1 VTPSACT
8 ALILPPPV
16 SDTFLLRVAR
26 KSRER
31 AREKARG
38 AREPGCA
45 RRRGRGS
52 AVAAFSGGRCAAPR
66 AAHTARRVHSRAR
79 APPLLSSASLLD
91 SGGLASRQLILIS
104 LISLEACSDPNKHCN
119 ICN

>member
-45 RRRGRGS
+45 RRRGTQRQRRRSLLRRALCS
-52 AVAAFSGGRCAAPR
+52 AESGAHSEASAQPRTR
-66 AAHTARRVHSRAR
+66 AAAVEQRQPARLRRTRIAT
-79 APPLLSSASLLD
+79 
-91 SGGLASRQLILIS
+91 I
-104 LISLEACSDPNKHCN
+104 DPY
-119 ICN
+119 